1 MSLSGYRG
9 PKGEHVP
16 AAVSPGYTNH
26 RNWASVRDTA
36 QLPSSGLAMLEYPS
50 SSNRYSEQ
58 PMFYFSSVRHEAC
71 LEEVPRYRISLQITR
86 SRAETG
92 NAIPGGSTLVTHSRQ
107 IVPAKHR

>member
-1 MSLSGYRG
+1 MCRQ
-9 PKGEHVP
+9 PCHR
-16 AAVSPGYTNH
+16 AGYTNH
-26 RNWASVRDTA
+26 RNWASVCDTA
-36 QLPSSGLAMLEYPS
+36 QLLSAVLAITLTSIIEQQML
-50 SSNRYSEQ
+50 EQ
-58 PMFYFSSVRHEAC
+58 PMFYYAPIRHEAC